1 MEIMKQEFFV
11 YSMTGYGRGEIERDG
26 LKFIAEIRSV
36 NHRFL
41 DLHIRYP
48 YGWAFLE
55 EELRKVVKEYV
66 RRGRV
71 DLTISIE
78 GKQEVPRQVEVDWG
92 LVEGYFQAFQELKQR
107 FPVEEK
113 VGVGDLL
120 RINEIWRIE
129 ENQDLSGYAE
139 DVLRSARL
147 ACSALQQMRIREGN
161 HLARDLEQRL
171 VELQNLISLM
181 REQAPQVV
189 SAYEEKLQSKFAEWI
204 EASPEL
210 KERILLEA
218 ALIAEKSDISEE
230 LTRLDSHVEQ
240 FRQALT
246 TGEPIGRRL
255 EFLLQEMNRDINTI
269 GSKANQQKISSYVVE
284 SKSILEKMREQVQNL
299 E

>member
-1 MEIMKQEFFV
+1 M
-11 YSMTGYGRGEIERDG
+11 YSMTGYGRGETERDG

-55 EELRKVVKEYV
+55 EELRKIVREHL

-78 GKQEVPRQVEVDWG
+78 GKLEVPRQVEVDWG

-107 FPVEEK
+107 FPIETK

-120 RINEIWRIE
+120 RINDIWIVK
-129 ENQDLSGYAE
+129 ENQDLSSYSE
-139 DVLRSARL
+139 DVLQAARF

-161 HLARDLEQRL
+161 HLAKDLEQRL
-171 VELQNLISLM
+171 FELQNLVLLM
-181 REQAPQVV
+181 KHEAPQAAH
-189 SAYEEKLQSKFAEWI
+189 SLEEKLRNKFAELL
-204 EASPEL
+204 EASPDL
-210 KERILLEA
+210 KERILLEV
-218 ALIAEKSDISEE
+218 ALVAEKSDISEE
-230 LTRLDSHVEQ
+230 LTRLDSHMEQ
-240 FRQALT
+240 FRQALAS
-246 TGEPIGRRL
+246 GEPIGRRL
-255 EFLLQEMNRDINTI
+255 EFLLQEMNREINTI

-284 SKSILEKMREQVQNL
+284 SKSILEKMREQVQNI